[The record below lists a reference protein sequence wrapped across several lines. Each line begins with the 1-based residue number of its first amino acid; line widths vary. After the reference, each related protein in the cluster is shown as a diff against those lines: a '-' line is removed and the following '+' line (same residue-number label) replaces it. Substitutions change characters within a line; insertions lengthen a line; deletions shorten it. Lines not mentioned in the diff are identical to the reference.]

1 MSQLMG
7 NPVSRITG
15 LNQNQHG
22 VTQITYSIPVLLNT
36 SADGLTYPIPTT
48 IPTITGFGLA
58 GARAKQANDGT
69 WNWELTF
76 EGPSILSN
84 PNDPTGES
92 LAVYALEPSDEQIP
106 LTSHPDIT
114 WIMANF
120 GGYIEDGKLLFSEKV
135 PNNTGSGSQNQGNV
149 NAGKLNPFFAVEDY
163 LSFGA
168 IWSKTY
174 CLKGVL
180 PSDLL
185 NSVETV
191 VQSVP
196 TPSWMTFPNLGSTRN
211 WLKKVPQI
219 GIRGTAVTISE
230 RYLLSGR
237 GGHNPYAYRG
247 IGQ

>member
-1 MSQLMG
+1 MSQVLG
-7 NPVSRITG
+7 DPKPRITG
-15 LNQNQHG
+15 ISQNQNG
-22 VTQITYSIPVLLNT
+22 VAQLTYSIPVLLNT
-36 SADGLTYPIPTT
+36 SPDGLSYPIPSV
-48 IPTITGFGLA
+48 IPQISGFGIV
-58 GARAKQANDGT
+58 GARAKQSNDGT
-69 WNWELTF
+69 WNWEVIF

-84 PNDPTGES
+84 STDSTGES

-106 LTSHPDIT
+106 LSSHPDIT

-120 GGYIEDGKLLFSEKV
+120 GGYIEEGILKFSDKI
-135 PNNTGSGSQNQGNV
+135 PNNTGSGSQKQGNV

-174 CLKGVL
+174 CLKGQI
-180 PSDLL
+180 PADLIDA
-185 NSVETV
+185 VETV
-191 VQSVP
+191 VATVP

-237 GGHNPYAYRG
+237 GGHNPYMYRG